1 MNYAFMSFSCPQA
14 TFAEMLALA
23 AQYGYDGIEP
33 RAAGGHKH
41 AVELEASAEQRAA
54 FRAQAADAGI
64 DICCLAAGN
73 RFADPADRDAQ
84 VAESLQYI
92 DLAADIGAPTL
103 RVFGGRIPD
112 GIGRESAISSVTDA
126 LTRLA
131 DRADARG
138 VVVCLETHDDWCSPA
153 NVAAVMERVDH
164 SAIGV
169 NWDAAHPLRQEGWT
183 LADSYDT
190 LRRWIHHVHMHDVFT
205 ASGTARTIRPSAR
218 GMSITSR
225 CWSCYAAAA
234 TRGISAANGSTGSR
248 RRFTCRVRSQRCAA
262 MSARCLNCSSWS
274 FLFSVS
280 SFQVATKPYTA
291 PVWTRPSV
299 TPPFG
304 LSHRVFVGSRHLG

>member
-64 DICCLAAGN
+64 DICCLAAGS

-103 RVFGGRIPD
+103 RIFGGRIPD
-112 GIGRESAISSVTDA
+112 GISREAAISGVADA

-138 VVVCLETHDDWCSPA
+138 VVVCMETHDDWCSPA

-164 SAIGV
+164 PAIGV

-205 ASGTARTIRPSAR
+205 AA
-218 GMSITSR
+218 
-225 CWSCYAAAA
+225 
-234 TRGISAANGSTGSR
+234 GS
-248 RRFTCRVRSQRCAA
+248 
-262 MSARCLNCSSWS
+262 
-274 FLFSVS
+274 
-280 SFQVATKPYTA
+280 PDYTA
-291 PVWTRPSV
+291 
-299 TPPFG
+299 FG
-304 LSHRVFVGSRHLG
+304 TGDVDHKQVLELLRGGGYEGYLSGEWINWEPAEVHLPRELATMRGYERALSEL